1 MKTILRLLASILIAC
16 SLRAEDQ
23 TEKPKETMEISA
35 EQQKKLQQEQERA
48 KAILE
53 KKAVTY
59 SGFLPEAARAEK
71 KSKFFSLRQ
80 PRNRTNDLENVS
92 LDERTE
98 RPRGFVLFRVSF

>member
-1 MKTILRLLASILIAC
+1 MKTILTLLALMLIAP
-16 SLRAEDQ
+16 SSRGEDQ
-23 TEKPKETMEISA
+23 PEKPKETMEISA

-53 KKAVTY
+53 KKPVTY

>member
-1 MKTILRLLASILIAC
+1 MLITC
-16 SLRAEDQ
+16 LSRAEDQ
-23 TEKPKETMEISA
+23 TEKSKETTEAMEVSA

-48 KAILE
+48 KALLE
-53 KKAVTY
+53 KKPVTY

-92 LDERTE
+92 FDERTQ